1 MSFSEHTTNYF
12 FILLLVDIWVVSSF
26 QSLKII
32 MLWKYFIHIF
42 WCIKIWIS
50 VGDILRKE
58 LMGRV
63 CITLPLVVNT
73 KQFSKVILYT
83 FSYLYYQHNQ
93 GTCRNTNSQVPLQI
107 SWIRNSEWSPA
118 IFVLTSPLGYSDIN
132 SSVVVL
138 KFHCTL
144 ELLWDL
150 KKYQHIFLCSRYSN
164 SLGMGYYLHIRT
176 EKVVLSLSFQ
186 IKITRVSYW

>member
-1 MSFSEHTTNYF
+1 MSFSEYITNYF
-12 FILLLVDIWVVSSF
+12 FILLLVVSSF
-26 QSLKII
+26 QPLKII
-32 MLWKYFIHIF
+32 MLWKNFIHIF

-58 LMGRV
+58 LMSRV

-73 KQFSKVILYT
+73 KFSKVILYNT
-83 FSYLYYQHNQ
+83 FPYLYYQHK

-107 SWIRNSEWSPA
+107 SWIRNSEWSPV

-132 SSVVVL
+132 SSVVDL
-138 KFHCTL
+138 KFHCKL
-144 ELLWDL
+144 DLLWDL
-150 KKYQHIFLCSRYSN
+150 KNYQHIFLCSRYPN

-176 EKVVLSLSFQ
+176 ENVVLSLSYQ
-186 IKITRVSYW
+186 IKITRESYW